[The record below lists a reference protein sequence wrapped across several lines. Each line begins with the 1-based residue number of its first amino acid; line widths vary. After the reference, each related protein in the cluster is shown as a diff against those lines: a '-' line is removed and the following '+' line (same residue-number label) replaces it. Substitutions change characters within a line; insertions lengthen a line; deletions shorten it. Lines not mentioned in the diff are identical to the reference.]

1 MGDSVYISDVAQPLW
16 FNINESIDL
25 QKSSSVDDFFV
36 WKNKMIAYGNNFT
49 TFINANVSAAADR
62 TIDFKNYGIVP

>member
-1 MGDSVYISDVAQPLW
+1 
-16 FNINESIDL
+16 
-25 QKSSSVDDFFV
+25 
-36 WKNKMIAYGNNFT
+36 MIAYGNNFT